1 MTSLEI
7 AALVG
12 GEHHGPVVDLTGVA
26 SLDEATEC
34 ELSFANRKVHGDAG
48 AVLVKAPVEGRTCV
62 VVEDPKTA
70 LLTVL
75 EAMVPEVHETWGAAE
90 VHPTATVDPSAVL
103 YPGVVVMAAAHVGR
117 ETVLFPNVVVYPG
130 VRIGAR
136 CRVHAG
142 AVLGADGFGYVGGPR
157 GPRKVPHVGS
167 LVLEDDVEIGANTCI
182 DRAMLGVT
190 RVKAGA
196 KIDNLVQI
204 GHNGVIGRG
213 TVIAAQT
220 GLSGSCTIGD
230 GVQMGGQVGLSD
242 HVEVGDGARLG
253 AGTKAI
259 RDVPAGET
267 VLGAPAKPI
276 RRTLRILALIDRL
289 PELFDRLD

>member
-1 MTSLEI
+1 MTSEEI
-7 AALVG
+7 ATLVG
-12 GEHHGPVVDLTGVA
+12 GQHHGPVVDLTGVA

-34 ELSFANRKVHGDAG
+34 ELSFSTKKTAQTDAG
-48 AVLVKAPVEGRTCV
+48 AVLVKVPVEGTCI
-62 VVEDPKTA
+62 VVEDPKSA
-70 LLTVL
+70 LVLVL
-75 EAMVPEVHETWGAAE
+75 EAMHPEVLRNWPGAHVHPTAE
-90 VHPTATVDPSAVL
+90 VHPTATL
-103 YPGVVVMAAAHVGR
+103 FPGVVVMAQAFVD
-117 ETVLFPNVVVYPG
+117 EDTVLFPNVTVYPS
-130 VRIGAR
+130 VRIGKR

-142 AVLGADGFGYVGGPR
+142 AVLGADGFGYVASET

-167 LVLEDDVEIGANTCI
+167 LVIEDDVEIGANTCI

-190 RVKAGA
+190 RVRAGA

-204 GHNGVIGRG
+204 GHNGIIGRG

-242 HVEVGDGARLG
+242 HVTVGDGARLG

-259 RDVPAGET
+259 RDVPAGQT

-276 RRTLRILALIDRL
+276 RRTLRILALIDKL
-289 PELFDRLD
+289 PELLDD